1 MRPSSFLVS
10 LTAEL
15 NLIAMTTIKKLALV
29 VYGVCLF
36 CFSGYAQENV
46 TETYFSNPSFED
58 DASSCTSTSSNI
70 VNNGGSDLRGWDV
83 SPKGWTATNPGVAL
97 LISADCNTDNNF
109 GKTSMKDGSYAYYQR
124 VGWTTASSELKQTSF
139 TPLTAGEYKITFYT
153 KAFYANSATSNAYVT
168 IKDSKSA
175 TLADATISYVSG
187 STGIMTSSAWSEQ
200 SLQFILKEESS
211 ITISSVMTWLSGG
224 SCIAYD
230 HFTLTKLP
238 NGTINPDKP
247 NIEGGTE
254 DELAS
259 PTEGTITHD
268 FVNEATMQN
277 DLLQMIANSMRY
289 AKNIWYNC
297 VATNSVNEACGYF
310 QANSAGQNNEDGVR
324 TNADFS
330 MLCAFLYKYG
340 QGKVTLPSGITWT
353 DVKDMAMK
361 SLVFGYSTHK
371 ANKLKITSNNAYWGS
386 LSTSDAVWESSL
398 WTMSLAYS
406 SYFLDTE
413 LSDTQK
419 QYIYNMIKAECNYEL
434 GRSIPTGFN
443 GDTKSEENGWEAC
456 VLACALGLYPNDDLA
471 PQWYK
476 RLREFA
482 INSYSQVNDA
492 NDNTIIDPDYD
503 ATTISDLYVGP
514 NLYNDYTLQN
524 HNYFH
529 TSYQNVVIQ
538 ELGEA
543 NLALLMFQ
551 GENPKWKTNA
561 LMHNNQNVMDHVLR
575 HLALADGELA
585 MPNGNDWSMFLYDQ
599 ITSYSTLACFLRD
612 PDALML
618 ENMAYKHIKA
628 RQSTTTDGS
637 WLLNSDIG
645 PRRMGVEGH
654 RVMMTYLMH
663 ELASTKDMTPTT
675 WKDFSKANEQ
685 AHLFTTQNIVRAN
698 TPDRFS
704 VFSWSTGLG
713 SYTGYVASNR
723 PDMNKIIVPYKANNT
738 GNILGWYTVSGKGTN
753 ATPTANGIYELNGNS
768 YTMNGRLDV
777 NDKTIDNNFSIYST
791 PGNAF
796 IYMDYVKGKT
806 NGTITGE
813 YGGLMAISVDPFTKE
828 QRTLYYNKG
837 RIQTNGASLKTFNS
851 NWVNIDNQIG
861 IVSTKDG
868 NKMAFGDKQLSN
880 SVYIARIYPAY
891 SNTARSFTS
900 TSVID
905 KRHIIYYNNVD
916 SATTAQLSTQVISLA
931 ETVPTGWNGVIVSD
945 PDSVRYI
952 LVSNFLGTET
962 CTLNNIITTDGAPVF
977 TNSTNISTNGSSTTL
992 TCAQKRSFA
1001 NTLRVYAKADNVTA
1015 YQAEDDSC
1023 AVYIN
1028 NMKEEIQNVDIVI
1041 YANGQRLTKTISVNA
1056 NAWIFVHVANNEIV
1070 WEETQVGKNV
1080 NPLSP
1085 DEFSNKIIDAG
1096 FENSNS
1102 GSAWKGTPAIGG
1114 YANNLCAEK
1123 WNTTFNVYQ
1132 ELTGLPNGRYK
1143 VVMQGFY
1150 RCGGYADAANLRKN
1164 GNEKLNA
1171 LLYAN
1176 DVTQPLVSIFEE
1188 ASSKEMNGPSCVNTI
1203 HGLIP
1208 NQMTDASVAFANG
1221 LYTQELEFD
1230 VTDGTATIGVKKTT
1244 SVTNDWCIFDH
1255 FRLYRLTKEFSLNV
1269 SECGWA
1275 TFMLPFDYEIPSQ
1288 LKFNSCSELN
1298 GDQLNLTQVNSIEA
1312 NTPYIVNGESG
1323 EYTFSGVPEDT
1334 ENMSYTSG
1342 LLTGTFCDIYAP
1354 INSYVLQCQES
1365 QTGFYRVD
1373 TAEDISVTANHA
1385 YLNEEAAQSNKNILL
1400 FPNDLNS
1407 IKEVTN
1413 NNKEV
1418 NVYDLN
1424 GVLVRK
1430 NVRKENAL
1438 QGLENNPNRVYI
1450 VDGEK
1455 VLK

>member
-1 MRPSSFLVS
+1 MNFLKR
-10 LTAEL
+10 TA
-15 NLIAMTTIKKLALV
+15 LASCSIMLSV
-29 VYGVCLF
+29 VF
-36 CFSGYAQENV
+36 AQAQTDV
-46 TETYFSNPSFED
+46 TSTYLSNPSFEAN
-58 DASSCTSTSSNI
+58 ASSCTSSSSSI
-70 VNNGGSDLRGWDV
+70 VNNGGTDLRGWNI
-83 SPKGWTATNPGVAL
+83 SPTGWTTTNPGVAL

-124 VGWTTASSELKQTSF
+124 VGWTSASSELKQTS
-139 TPLTAGEYKITFYT
+139 LTALAAGEYEITFYT

-168 IKDSKSA
+168 IKNSNNE
-175 TLADATISYVSG
+175 TLADATISFQSG
-187 STGIMTSSAWSEQ
+187 SNGIMTSSSWNEQ
-200 SLQFILKEESS
+200 TLQFVLKESTS

-230 HFTLTKLP
+230 NFTIVQLP
-238 NGTINPDKP
+238 EGTIDPDKP
-247 NIEGGTE
+247 TIEGGTE
-254 DELAS
+254 ADLDS
-259 PTEGTITHD
+259 PTEGFITHD
-268 FVNEATMQN
+268 FVSEETMQN
-277 DLLQMIANSMRY
+277 DLLQMIANSMQY

-340 QGKVTLPSGITWT
+340 QGKVTLPSGMTWSE
-353 DVKDMAMK
+353 VKDMAMK

-386 LSTSDAVWESSL
+386 TGTSDAVWESSL
-398 WTMSLAYS
+398 WTMSLAYA
-406 SYFLDTE
+406 SYFLDAE
-413 LSDTQK
+413 LTTSQK
-419 QYIYNMIKAECNYEL
+419 EYVYSMIKAECNYEL
-434 GRSIPTGFN
+434 NRTIPTGFK

-456 VLACALGLYPNDDLA
+456 VLACALGLYPNDALA

-482 INSYSQVNDA
+482 INSYSQVSDA
-492 NDNTIIDPDYD
+492 NNHTVIDPDYD
-503 ATTISDLYVGP
+503 ETTVSDLYVGP

-612 PDALML
+612 PNALML

-628 RQSTTTDGS
+628 RQSTTADGS

-663 ELASTKDMTPTT
+663 ELASTNDMTPTT
-675 WKDFSKANEQ
+675 WSEFSKANED

-704 VFSWSTGLG
+704 VFSWSAGLG
-713 SYTGYVASNR
+713 SYTGYVASNK

-738 GNILGWYTVSGKGTN
+738 GNILGWYTVSGKSTN
-753 ATPTANGIYELNGNS
+753 ASPTANGIYSLNGNS

-777 NDKTIDNNFSIYST
+777 NGAALDNNFSIYST

-796 IYMDYVKGKT
+796 IYMDYVVGKT
-806 NGTITGE
+806 SGTITGE

-828 QRTLYYNKG
+828 QRTLYYEKG
-837 RIQTNGASLKTFNS
+837 RTQTDGSSLKTFDS
-851 NWVNIDNQIG
+851 KWVNIDNEVG
-861 IVSTKDG
+861 IVSTKEN
-868 NKMAFGDKQLSN
+868 NKIGFGDRQLSN
-880 SVYIARIYPAY
+880 SVYIAKIYPSY

-900 TSVID
+900 SAVVD

-916 SATTAQLSTQVISLA
+916 SATTAQLSKQVITL
-931 ETVPTGWNGVIVSD
+931 TDKVPTGWNGVIVSD
-945 PDSVRYI
+945 PDSVRYMI
-952 LVSNFLGTET
+952 VSNYLGATA
-962 CTLNNIITTDGAPVF
+962 CTLQNIITSDGAPVF
-977 TNSTNISTNGSSTTL
+977 TTSTDISNEGASTTL
-992 TCAQKRSFA
+992 SCEQKRSIA
-1001 NTLRVYAKADNVTA
+1001 NTLRVYVTADEMTA
-1015 YQAEDDSC
+1015 YQAENDSC
-1023 AVYIN
+1023 SAYIYN
-1028 NMKEEIQNVDIVI
+1028 PKAESQTVNVVI
-1041 YANGQRLTKTISVNA
+1041 YANKQRLEKEISINA
-1056 NAWIFVHVANNEIV
+1056 ATWICVTVENDEIT
-1070 WEETQVGKNV
+1070 WEETSVDQNG
-1080 NPLSP
+1080 NPLMP
-1085 DEFSNKIIDAG
+1085 NEYTDKIIDAN

-1102 GSAWKGTPAIGG
+1102 QAKWLGSPAIGG

-1132 ELTGLPNGRYK
+1132 KLTGLPNGRYK
-1143 VVMQGFY
+1143 VTMQGFY

-1164 GNEKLNA
+1164 GNESLNA

-1176 DVTQPLVSIFEE
+1176 DASTPLVSIFEE
-1188 ASSKEMNGPSCVNTI
+1188 ASSEGMNGPSCVNTI
-1203 HGLIP
+1203 HGFIP
-1208 NQMTDASVAFANG
+1208 DQMTDASVAFANG

-1244 SVTNDWCIFDH
+1244 AVGSDWSIFDN
-1255 FRLYRLTKEFSLNV
+1255 FKLYRLTKDYTLNV
-1269 SECGWA
+1269 PECGWA
-1275 TFMLPFDYEIPSQ
+1275 TFILPFDYEIPTE
-1288 LKFNSCSELN
+1288 LHFNSCSETTGDELKLN
-1298 GDQLNLTQVNSIEA
+1298 EVISIAA
-1312 NTPYIVNGESG
+1312 NTPYIVNGEIG
-1323 EYTFSGVPEDT
+1323 EYTFSGVPENT
-1334 ENMSYTSG
+1334 ETMTYTEG
-1342 LLTGTFCDIYAP
+1342 LLTGTFCDTYAP
-1354 INSYVLQCQES
+1354 TNSYVLQDQNNK
-1365 QTGFYRVD
+1365 TGFYIVD
-1373 TAEDISVTANHA
+1373 TENEITVKANHA
-1385 YLNEEAAQSNKNILL
+1385 YLNDEAVQSNKNAL
-1400 FPNDLNS
+1400 FLPTEKG
-1407 IKEVTN
+1407 I
-1413 NNKEV
+1413 NKV
-1418 NVYDLN
+1418 QDDDKAVDVYDIN
-1424 GVLVRK
+1424 GILIRK
-1430 NVRKENAL
+1430 GIKKEAAL
-1438 QGLENNPNRVYI
+1438 QGLNTKPHQVYI
-1450 VDGEK
+1450 VNGKK
-1455 VLK
+1455 VTR